1 MKALKRPITLSG
13 LLNAIDGV
21 TSPEGRVLIMTTNNP
36 EALDPALVRPG
47 RVDREV
53 FFGNV
58 TRETA
63 VQIFKR
69 MYDIPGAE
77 NEPGY
82 KEEIAQKAEIF
93 AEKVPEQVYT
103 PADIQGYLLMKTD
116 KPDAAVA
123 DFEAWSE
130 HQLRLRKERQA
141 VVENGPSPNDVR
153 NVDYDDDEDDDDE
166 DVDEFDYEGNAGEF
180 DDNENADVA
189 FARMFQERVKK
200 SLFHRKKIEGAAV
213 NGSAVRKGKAPAVEK
228 ARVSDIIED
237 EVGHYVAE
245 NVLYIDKANKFGE
258 GPSHFQHER
267 PRPIPREDPRP
278 PFPPETP
285 TVSRLSYED
294 AHGMRRLSAFWSYKP
309 IGAAASEAARKKQR
323 DSIDLALSAVSVGDE
338 KMYETPVES
347 KENDA
352 ATAAE
357 EEGAEEEEEE
367 EEEEGAE
374 EEEEGA
380 EEEEEG
386 EEEEEDDDGIF

>member
-58 TRETA
+58 IRETA

-82 KEEIAQKAEIF
+82 KEDIAQKAEIF

-130 HQLRLRKERQA
+130 HQLKLRKERQA

-166 DVDEFDYEGNAGEF
+166 DVDEFDYKGNAGEF
-180 DDNENADVA
+180 DDNENAEVA
-189 FARMFQERVKK
+189 FARMFQERAKK
-200 SLFHRKKIEGAAV
+200 SLFHGKKTEGAAV

-228 ARVSDIIED
+228 ARVSDTIED
-237 EVGHYVAE
+237 EEGHYVAE

-267 PRPIPREDPRP
+267 PRPISRDDTRP

-285 TVSRLSYED
+285 TVPRLSYED

-309 IGAAASEAARKKQR
+309 IGAVASEAARKKQR
-323 DSIDLALSAVSVGDE
+323 DSIDLALSTVSVGDE
-338 KMYETPVES
+338 KVYERPIER
-347 KENDA
+347 EEDGGA
-352 ATAAE
+352 AAP
-357 EEGAEEEEEE
+357 EEEEEE
-367 EEEEGAE
+367 EED
-374 EEEEGA
+374 
-380 EEEEEG
+380 
-386 EEEEEDDDGIF
+386 DDDGTF